1 MKATLQDDKVILEFN
16 IGSYDKNTI
25 DFLTNIELSQKSK
38 ATEEDISFLSDEITE
53 TWWKANKNR
62 LIEGFYFKNMS

>member
-1 MKATLQDDKVILEFN
+1 MKATLRDDKVILEFN

-38 ATEEDISFLSDEITE
+38 ATEDDINSLSDEIAE

-62 LIEGFYFKNMS
+62 LVNET

>member
-1 MKATLQDDKVILEFN
+1 MRLNKMKATLQDDKVILEFN

-38 ATEEDISFLSDEITE
+38 ATEEDINILSEEITE

-62 LIEGFYFKNMS
+62 FINEA

>member
-1 MKATLQDDKVILEFN
+1 MKATLRDDKVILEFN

-38 ATEEDISFLSDEITE
+38 ATEDDINLLSDEITE

-62 LIEGFYFKNMS
+62 FINET

>member
-38 ATEEDISFLSDEITE
+38 ATEEDISFLADEITE

-62 LIEGFYFKNMS
+62 FIDEA

>member
-1 MKATLQDDKVILEFN
+1 MRLNKMKATLRDDKVILEFN

-38 ATEEDISFLSDEITE
+38 ATEDDINLLSDEITE

-62 LIEGFYFKNMS
+62 FINET

>member
-1 MKATLQDDKVILEFN
+1 MGLNKMKATLQDDKVILEFS

-38 ATEEDISFLSDEITE
+38 ATEKDISFLSDEITE

-62 LIEGFYFKNMS
+62 FIDEA

>member
-1 MKATLQDDKVILEFN
+1 MKATLRDDKVILEFN

-38 ATEEDISFLSDEITE
+38 ATEDDINLLSDEIAE

-62 LIEGFYFKNMS
+62 LINET

>member
-1 MKATLQDDKVILEFN
+1 MKATLRDDKVILEFN

-62 LIEGFYFKNMS
+62 LIDEA

>member
-1 MKATLQDDKVILEFN
+1 VLITE
-16 IGSYDKNTI
+16 NTI

-38 ATEEDISFLSDEITE
+38 TTEEDISFLSDEITE

-62 LIEGFYFKNMS
+62 LVDEA

>member
-38 ATEEDISFLSDEITE
+38 ATEDDINLLSDEITE

-62 LIEGFYFKNMS
+62 FINET

>member
-1 MKATLQDDKVILEFN
+1 MRLNKMKATLKDDKVILEFN

-25 DFLTNIELSQKSK
+25 DFLTNIELSQKSR
-38 ATEEDISFLSDEITE
+38 ATKDDIDLLSDEITE

-62 LIEGFYFKNMS
+62 FINET

>member
-25 DFLTNIELSQKSK
+25 YFLTNIELSQKSK
-38 ATEEDISFLSDEITE
+38 ATEEDISFLADEITE

-62 LIEGFYFKNMS
+62 FIDEA

>member
-1 MKATLQDDKVILEFN
+1 MKATLKDDKVILEFN

-38 ATEEDISFLSDEITE
+38 ATEKRYKFII
-53 TWWKANKNR
+53 
-62 LIEGFYFKNMS
+62 G

>member
-1 MKATLQDDKVILEFN
+1 MKATLHDDKAILEFN

-38 ATEEDISFLSDEITE
+38 ATEDDINLLSDKIAE
-53 TWWKANKNR
+53 TWWKTNENR
-62 LIEGFYFKNMS
+62 FINEV

>member
-1 MKATLQDDKVILEFN
+1 MKATLKDDKVILEFN

-38 ATEEDISFLSDEITE
+38 ATENDINLLSEEIT
-53 TWWKANKNR
+53 
-62 LIEGFYFKNMS
+62 

>member
-16 IGSYDKNTI
+16 IGSYDKNAI
-25 DFLTNIELSQKSK
+25 DFLTNIELSQKSR
-38 ATEEDISFLSDEITE
+38 ATEEDISFLADEITE

-62 LIEGFYFKNMS
+62 LIDEA

>member
-1 MKATLQDDKVILEFN
+1 MRLNKMKATLQDDKVILEFN

-38 ATEEDISFLSDEITE
+38 ATEEDISFLADEITE

-62 LIEGFYFKNMS
+62 FIDEA

>member
-1 MKATLQDDKVILEFN
+1 MKATLRDDKVILEFN

-38 ATEEDISFLSDEITE
+38 ATEDDINLLSDEITE
-53 TWWKANKNR
+53 TWWKANKDRFIN
-62 LIEGFYFKNMS
+62 ET

>member
-38 ATEEDISFLSDEITE
+38 ATEDDINLLSDEITE
-53 TWWKANKNR
+53 TWWKANKDRFIN
-62 LIEGFYFKNMS
+62 ET

>member
-38 ATEEDISFLSDEITE
+38 ATEEDINILSEEITE

-62 LIEGFYFKNMS
+62 FINEA

>member
-1 MKATLQDDKVILEFN
+1 MKATLRDDKVILEFN

-25 DFLTNIELSQKSK
+25 DFLTNVELSQKSK
-38 ATEEDISFLSDEITE
+38 ATEDDINLLSDEITE

-62 LIEGFYFKNMS
+62 FINET